1 MVTTSPRQVYLKFEM
16 EESHTRH
23 NVSSMNS
30 EQAQLPTRLHVTDR
44 L

>member
-1 MVTTSPRQVYLKFEM
+1 MKEEVTLFNTDKEDIN
-16 EESHTRH
+16 

-30 EQAQLPTRLHVTDR
+30 EQAQLPTRLCVSDR